1 MTRKHN
7 LKIKRPLKEKI
18 RITKYKEKISIKKRK
33 TEIISL
39 SRINSKSIPNKS
51 TITIK
56 LKLKL
61 HFP

>member
-7 LKIKRPLKEKI
+7 LMIKRALKEKI
-18 RITKYKEKISIKKRK
+18 RILNYKEKISIKNKK

-39 SRINSKSIPNKS
+39 SRINSKSIPDET
-51 TITIK
+51 TISIK
-56 LKLKL
+56 LKLKK